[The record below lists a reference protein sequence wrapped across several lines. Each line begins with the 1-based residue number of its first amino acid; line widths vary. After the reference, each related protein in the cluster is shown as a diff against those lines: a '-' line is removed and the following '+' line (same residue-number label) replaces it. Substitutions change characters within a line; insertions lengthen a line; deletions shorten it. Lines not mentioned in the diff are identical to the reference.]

1 MPFRPLASRIYKL
14 DGHRVV
20 ACADLLEWAQW
31 FETAERH
38 VAEDAVEGYRVST
51 VFLGLDH
58 DWQGSGPPVVFESM
72 IFSPDG
78 EAEAMDRYRT
88 WEEAEAGHARMLQ
101 GLREELHEALGRA
114 DLVLAELVQRL
125 RAT

>member
-1 MPFRPLASRIYKL
+1 MPLPTRLYFKL
-14 DGHRVV
+14 DGHEVV
-20 ACADLLEWAQW
+20 ACDDVLEWAQW

-38 VAEDAVEGYRVST
+38 VAEDVVEGFRVST

-58 DWQGSGPPVVFESM
+58 GFRHRGPPVVFETM

-78 EAEAMDRYRT
+78 DTEAMDRYTT

-101 GLREELHEALGRA
+101 GLREELAEALGRA
-114 DLVLAELVQRL
+114 DVVLSELVQRL

>member
-1 MPFRPLASRIYKL
+1 MPLPTRLYFKL

-20 ACADLLEWAQW
+20 ACEDVLEWAQW

-38 VAEDAVEGYRVST
+38 VAEDVVEGFRVST

-58 DWQGSGPPVVFESM
+58 GFRHRGPPVVFESM

-78 EAEAMDRYRT
+78 DAEAMERYTT

-114 DLVLAELVQRL
+114 DVVLAELVQRL